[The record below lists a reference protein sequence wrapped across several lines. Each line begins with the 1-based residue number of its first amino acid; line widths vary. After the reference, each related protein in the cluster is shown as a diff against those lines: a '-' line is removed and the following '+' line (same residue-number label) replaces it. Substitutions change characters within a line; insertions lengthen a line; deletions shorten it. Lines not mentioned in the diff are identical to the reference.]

1 MRDKRLG
8 VEWKQVVGGAS
19 DEVWSQVRWESGGD
33 KGRAM
38 LVVMSLEEVMNGEGG
53 VKEKGRGLMEEVVES
68 FVLGEKEGWE
78 WVVEQV
84 DRLRSEIGD
93 IGSVVVGQ
101 VLVDDEGKRGMYIGG
116 WGGMKVVLVRGGERV

>member
-8 VEWKQVVGGAS
+8 IEWKQVVGGAS
-19 DEVWSQVRWESGGD
+19 DEVWSQVRWESDGE

-38 LVVMSLEEVMNGEGG
+38 LVVMSLEEVINSEGG

-68 FVLGEKEGWE
+68 FMLGEKEGWE
-78 WVVEQV
+78 WVIEQV
-84 DRLRSEIGD
+84 DRLRSEMGD

-101 VLVDDEGKRGMYIGG
+101 VLVM
-116 WGGMKVVLVRGGERV
+116 MRVSEECI